1 MDSYSARKKRRKE
14 RNLQFSIDP
23 IRPDLRPRPKGLL
36 EVAQNS
42 CQLLD
47 FDGSLWTLFNTGY
60 NHGIKKLPNHWLTQ
74 CYHFREAIGYHSNSM
89 TY

>member
-1 MDSYSARKKRRKE
+1 VDIYSARKKRRKE

-42 CQLLD
+42 CQHLD
-47 FDGSLWTLFNTGY
+47 SDG
-60 NHGIKKLPNHWLTQ
+60 PP
-74 CYHFREAIGYHSNSM
+74 
-89 TY
+89 